1 MIEHRDSNSDK
12 VLRDATE
19 LVLAIDEVA
28 MEIDVPELKNVT
40 TIIVRQKRK
49 ILQRQFNNK
58 EKS

>member
-28 MEIDVPELKNVT
+28 MEIDVPELKNAT
-40 TIIVRQKRK
+40 TSIVQQKQK
-49 ILQRQFNNK
+49 ILQRQFINK

>member
-1 MIEHRDSNSDK
+1 MIEHGDSNSDK

-19 LVLAIDEVA
+19 LVLAIGEVA
-28 MEIDVPELKNVT
+28 MEIDVPELKNA
-40 TIIVRQKRK
+40 TISIVQQKQK